1 LPESTSSSEFD
12 TDALTKYCINF
23 VAEMLERAPA
33 DIDPNVKFSRI
44 GFDSAMSVQL
54 IVALEELLNIELSPD
69 LTDSFQTIAS
79 LSAHLA
85 KVLAQLRKDA

>member
-1 LPESTSSSEFD
+1 MASSGFD

-23 VAEMLERAPA
+23 VADMLERSPA

-54 IVALEELLNIELSPD
+54 VVSLEELLNVELSPD
-69 LTDSFQTIAS
+69 LIDSFPTITS

-85 KVLAQLRKDA
+85 SVSAQSAKDA

>member
-1 LPESTSSSEFD
+1 LTEFTSPLAFD

-23 VAEMLERAPA
+23 VADLLQRSPA
-33 DIDPNVKFSRI
+33 AIDPNLKFSRI

-54 IVALEELLNIELSPD
+54 VVSLEELLNLELSPD
-69 LTDSFQTIAS
+69 VIDAFPTIAS

-85 KVLAQLRKDA
+85 TVSAQKSKA